1 MVRLASLALGALLS
15 TVIVPLSAQ
24 TAPGSLKGAWRVVE
38 TTTDDKVNAKPEPG
52 LYLFTDRHY
61 SIMRVT
67 APRKPYPDK
76 PMDQDKAA
84 AFDPF
89 VANSGTYEV
98 KGSQLLTQPA
108 VAKNPNVMT
117 GKGGASEVRFDGPN
131 TVVITGGGP
140 GGKTAVKLQRVE

>member
-1 MVRLASLALGALLS
+1 
-15 TVIVPLSAQ
+15 
-24 TAPGSLKGAWRVVE
+24 
-38 TTTDDKVNAKPEPG
+38 
-52 LYLFTDRHY
+52 
-61 SIMRVT
+61 MRVT